1 MLVAGLAVGGL
12 VALLGVQSG
21 GCGGLTSYT
30 SQKIRF
36 GVLSEF
42 EFECHSPRSGV
53 GIVTCAP
60 QTQTRRQPRA
70 RVPLRVL
77 PLALIFS
84 LPTASLQATQAIQA
98 KCPSTVTLQLPRSTL
113 TPKPTMNLLP
123 PRLHRQMAK
132 GNYLLQEDVL
142 ALAVLLGAAVDRTT
156 VALLHHLDVHLM
168 LPLYVP
174 YSSRGH

>member
-1 MLVAGLAVGGL
+1 M
-12 VALLGVQSG
+12 
-21 GCGGLTSYT
+21 
-30 SQKIRF
+30 SQPP
-36 GVLSEF
+36 E
-42 EFECHSPRSGV
+42 RSWNSDMRA
-53 GIVTCAP
+53 TDTNKEAA
-60 QTQTRRQPRA
+60 TRA
-70 RVPLRVL
+70 RPPSRLASCSHLL
-77 PLALIFS
+77 PF
-84 LPTASLQATQAIQA
+84 PTAHLQATQAIQA

>member
-1 MLVAGLAVGGL
+1 MRWPFQSLRRFYQINPTSLSLYSLDRLHKSMSLSPLAVCMSL
-12 VALLGVQSG
+12 SHSVSQS
-21 GCGGLTSYT
+21 
-30 SQKIRF
+30 
-36 GVLSEF
+36 LSP
-42 EFECHSPRSGV
+42 SLS
-53 GIVTCAP
+53 
-60 QTQTRRQPRA
+60 
-70 RVPLRVL
+70 L
-77 PLALIFS
+77 PLSLTLSPSFTPFS
-84 LPTASLQATQAIQA
+84 HLLPFPTASLQATQAIQA

-132 GNYLLQEDVL
+132 GNCLLQEDVL